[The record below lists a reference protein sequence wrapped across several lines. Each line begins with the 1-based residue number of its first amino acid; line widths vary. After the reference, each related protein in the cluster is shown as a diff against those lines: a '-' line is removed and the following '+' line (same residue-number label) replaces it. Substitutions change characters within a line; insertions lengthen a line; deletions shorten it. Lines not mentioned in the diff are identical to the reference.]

1 MTTGGSKILVTGKG
15 GSGKSTIVT
24 FLAKAMVRLG
34 FRVLV
39 VDSDESNVTL
49 PRFLGLSPPAKTLVE
64 FLGGRSS
71 VAEALF
77 RSNREMDWSFLEGGI
92 DGLPDECVTRMGGLH
107 MVAVGKIGGFG
118 EGCAC
123 PLNALAREFLKRIR
137 LREGDVVLVD
147 TEAGIEHF
155 GRGVEGACDII
166 LMVVDPTF
174 ESLLLTEKVREMAA
188 KAGKDLF
195 FVLNKVSGESQELL
209 MNSLESDCVLAAL
222 SYDEKIVKRCLKGE
236 PLEEVP
242 PEVEGIARKLAG
254 LNPSVDGQ
262 EDRSDCSFRAS

>member
-1 MTTGGSKILVTGKG
+1 MTGKG

-24 FLAKAMVRLG
+24 FLARAMAKRGL
-34 FRVLV
+34 RVLV
-39 VDSDESNVTL
+39 MDSDESNITL

-64 FLGGRSS
+64 YLGGRPL
-71 VAEALF
+71 VVEALLK
-77 RSNREMDWSFLEGGI
+77 NRREVDWSFLEEGI
-92 DGLPDECVTRMGGLH
+92 DGLPDECVSRAGSLH
-107 MVAVGKIGGFG
+107 LVVVGKISGFG

-209 MNSLESDCVLAAL
+209 MRSLESDRVLAAL

-236 PLEEVP
+236 PLEEAP
-242 PEVEGIARKLAG
+242 PEVEGVARKLTS

>member
-1 MTTGGSKILVTGKG
+1 MTGKG

-24 FLAKAMVRLG
+24 FLARAMAKRGL
-34 FRVLV
+34 RVLV
-39 VDSDESNVTL
+39 MDSDESNITL

-64 FLGGRSS
+64 YLDGRPL
-71 VAEALF
+71 VVEALLK
-77 RSNREMDWSFLEGGI
+77 NRREVDWSFLEEGI
-92 DGLPDECVTRMGGLH
+92 DGLPDECVSRAGSLH
-107 MVAVGKIGGFG
+107 LVVVGKISGFG

-209 MNSLESDCVLAAL
+209 MRSLESDRVLAAL

-236 PLEEVP
+236 PLEEAP
-242 PEVEGIARKLAG
+242 PEVEGVARKLTS